1 VQPGNEFFEPQQQY
15 HPYPHPYPPPP
26 PVQATM
32 HHQYH
37 REGIKWSALAPY
49 LVACAAVAVAT
60 ATLFLFLSWKGSM
73 QAQVTQLRHEVAT
86 AQVQA
91 ASGDA
96 GLSQSLS
103 GLARHVSTLRT
114 DVNAISGLVSSYT
127 GICTI
132 DAAGPSGVSSYAV
145 HCKG

>member
-1 VQPGNEFFEPQQQY
+1 VSPDGYWAIAWTDARLVPST
-15 HPYPHPYPPPP
+15 P
-26 PVQATM
+26 AT
-32 HHQYH
+32 
-37 REGIKWSALAPY
+37 EGFHDVSIIDL
-49 LVACAAVAVAT
+49 
-60 ATLFLFLSWKGSM
+60 
-73 QAQVTQLRHEVAT
+73 
-86 AQVQA
+86 QA